1 MTKEHT
7 LGVLRAARERLS
19 DPANWHKGDY
29 FPGFDADSV
38 LGCGNLDDPQ
48 IIYHGATCFCILGV
62 IGLVTNTAPGALT
75 YSPVCPVGARG
86 RLQEGPVDALYLT
99 LRRWAESE
107 SPEYRWVRR
116 VLGPYDISYYA
127 LADFNDAD
135 NTQHADVLRLFDETI
150 ERVEAEHD

>member
-29 FPGFDADSV
+29 FPGFDAAEEGRRDA
-38 LGCGNLDDPQ
+38 LGGL
-48 IIYHGATCFCILGV
+48 YHGATCFCILGA
-62 IGLVTNTAPGALT
+62 IGVVTNTRPGELAHRQ
-75 YSPVCPVGARG
+75 A
-86 RLQEGPVDALYLT
+86 GPVDALYLT

-107 SPEYRWVRR
+107 SPEYWWVRR

-127 LADFNDAD
+127 LADFNYAD